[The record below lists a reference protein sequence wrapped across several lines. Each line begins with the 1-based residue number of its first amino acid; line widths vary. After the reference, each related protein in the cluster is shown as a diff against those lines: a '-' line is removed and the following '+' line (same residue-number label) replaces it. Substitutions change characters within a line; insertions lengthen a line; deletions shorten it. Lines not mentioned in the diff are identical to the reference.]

1 MFRCAVA
8 IKQRASQE
16 RRTAELNG
24 KVYLLVD
31 KVVKGAFVM
40 LGFSANQDGLHCL
53 DDVTGLATGGEGER
67 ETPDLYLPPKQ
78 RVANGCDGLIRVQ
91 HGEHVRDAFC
101 LDEKVDD
108 VITAIW
114 VSPVAL
120 PKVVGDTCNSACLGG
135 LATLGDMVFKILVG
149 EIGL

>member
-91 HGEHVRDAFC
+91 HGSIGAPGERKESFADGMPSGRSMTGTSPPRSKPCSEFLGRRLRH
-101 LDEKVDD
+101 EKS
-108 VITAIW
+108 I
-114 VSPVAL
+114 
-120 PKVVGDTCNSACLGG
+120 GG
-135 LATLGDMVFKILVG
+135 LRAK
-149 EIGL
+149 